1 MSSIVLPIEL
11 VHQICLFTG
20 KFVLD
25 KENKLKS
32 VLDVREY
39 ENINK
44 QLMASLILNHRF
56 NSHDLSFVKQ
66 FHIGK
71 IISSLYK
78 KRSDYM
84 TNEQREQA
92 ELLHSLN
99 VNKKRHPLLFVK
111 ESSIEE
117 VMKPGGEKTFCQKC
131 QYRKLLPDSYPIRRP
146 SKKYSYIRGYINE
159 NIYFLRIINTFMGLS
174 ARDKC
179 RNVCEGC
186 MIPLSVEKR
195 AIERQQS
202 AIIATSSK
210 KYREH
215 SSAKMAK
222 KKIRS
227 PHLKA
232 RR

>member
-1 MSSIVLPIEL
+1 MSSIVLPIEVAHL
-11 VHQICLFTG
+11 ICLFTG

-32 VLDVREY
+32 VVDVREY

-44 QLMASLILNHRF
+44 QIMASFLLNHRF
-56 NSHDLSFVKQ
+56 NSHDLSFVKH
-66 FHIGK
+66 FHIGT
-71 IISSLYK
+71 IVSSLYK
-78 KRSDYM
+78 KRPDAM
-84 TNEQREQA
+84 TDEEREQA
-92 ELLHSLN
+92 ELLHSQN
-99 VNKKRHPLLFVK
+99 VDKKRHPLLFAK
-111 ESSIEE
+111 ESAIEE

-146 SKKYSYIRGYINE
+146 SGKYRYIRGYIND
-159 NIYFLRIINTFMGLS
+159 NLYFIRIVNTFLGIYPLVV
-174 ARDKC
+174 KC

-195 AIERQQS
+195 EIERQQS

-210 KYREH
+210 RYREH
-215 SSAKMAK
+215 SSAKTAK
-222 KKIRS
+222 TNRS

>member
-1 MSSIVLPIEL
+1 MSSIVLPIEI

-32 VLDVREY
+32 VVDIREY

-44 QLMASLILNHRF
+44 QLIRSFMLNHRF
-56 NSHDLSFVKQ
+56 NSHDLSLVKQ
-66 FHIGK
+66 CHIGK
-71 IISSLYK
+71 IVSSLYK
-78 KRSDYM
+78 KRPDAMSD
-84 TNEQREQA
+84 EERKQA
-92 ELLHSLN
+92 ELLHSQN
-99 VNKKRHPLLFVK
+99 VDKKRHPLLFTK
-111 ESSIEE
+111 ESAIEE

-146 SKKYSYIRGYINE
+146 SRKYRYIRGYIND
-159 NIYFLRIINTFMGLS
+159 NLYFIRIVNTFLGLS
-174 ARDKC
+174 GRDKC

-210 KYREH
+210 RYREH
-215 SSAKMAK
+215 FSVKMAK
-222 KKIRS
+222 KKNRS
-227 PHLKA
+227 PHLKT